1 MRTFMEDRTV
11 PAHQLAVILPANTV
25 FSSDIDVVVN
35 SAGQLLGTL
44 AVSKGSI
51 DWVPRGSQSR
61 WRLGWERF
69 DELMQVHGRQVRKPT
84 SPRRGSPRRRA
95 AATARRRG

>member
-1 MRTFMEDRTV
+1 M
-11 PAHQLAVILPANTV
+11 PAHQLAVILPANAV
-25 FSSDIDVVVN
+25 FSSDVDVVVN
-35 SAGQLLGTL
+35 SGGQLLGTL

-51 DWVPRGSQSR
+51 DWIPRGSQSR

-69 DELMQVHGRQVRKPT
+69 DDVMQQQGRHVSKPT
-84 SPRRGSPRRRA
+84 TPKRGSPRRRA

>member
-1 MRTFMEDRTV
+1 M
-11 PAHQLAVILPANTV
+11 PAHQLAVILPANAV
-25 FSSDIDVVVN
+25 FSSDVDVVVN
-35 SAGQLLGTL
+35 SGGQLLGTL

-51 DWVPRGSQSR
+51 DWIPRGSQSR

-69 DELMQVHGRQVRKPT
+69 DDVMQQQGRQVSKPT
-84 SPRRGSPRRRA
+84 TPKRGSPRRRA

>member
-1 MRTFMEDRTV
+1 M

-35 SAGQLLGTL
+35 SSGQLLGTL
-44 AVSKGSI
+44 AVSKGSV
-51 DWVPRGSQSR
+51 DWIPRGSQFR
-61 WRLGWERF
+61 WRLGWEQF
-69 DELMQVHGRQVRKPT
+69 DHLMQERGRQVRKPAT
-84 SPRRGSPRRRA
+84 ARRGSPRRRA